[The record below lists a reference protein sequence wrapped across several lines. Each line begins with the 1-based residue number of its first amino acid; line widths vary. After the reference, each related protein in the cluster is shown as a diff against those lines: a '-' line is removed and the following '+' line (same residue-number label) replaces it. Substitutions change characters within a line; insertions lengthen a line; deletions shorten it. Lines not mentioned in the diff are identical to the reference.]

1 MSTVVFN
8 YIWRFSVTDFP
19 LSSSNLQGHQSTLS
33 CLLISL
39 SGVRLINFI
48 FLAAALY
55 VGVYVRISLL
65 CHCYHRFAC
74 RWCRSWSLSTFNS
87 VFSFLHQIS
96 CTYDILSWRF
106 VFRTGTWC
114 PMFDCFLFLIS
125 NGARSP
131 LWGTWLCTST
141 SKQIRKWPQNNIH
154 ALLPFLTNSDAVCI
168 LHHFSRIELF
178 GNVTG
183 AHGDSS
189 EIAEYL
195 LLSC

>member
-8 YIWRFSVTDFP
+8 YIWRFSMTDFP

-96 CTYDILSWRF
+96 RTYDILSWRF
-106 VFRTGTWC
+106 DVPCSIVFFFSYQMAQDHHCEAPDFAQAPASRSENDSTKQYT
-114 PMFDCFLFLIS
+114 CFITIS
-125 NGARSP
+125 
-131 LWGTWLCTST
+131 
-141 SKQIRKWPQNNIH
+141 H
-154 ALLPFLTNSDAVCI
+154 
-168 LHHFSRIELF
+168 E
-178 GNVTG
+178 
-183 AHGDSS
+183 
-189 EIAEYL
+189 
-195 LLSC
+195 